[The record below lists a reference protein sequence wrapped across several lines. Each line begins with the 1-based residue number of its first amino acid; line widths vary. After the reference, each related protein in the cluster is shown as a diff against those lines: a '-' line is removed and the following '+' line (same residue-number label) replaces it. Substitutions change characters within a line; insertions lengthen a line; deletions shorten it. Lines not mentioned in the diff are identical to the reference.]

1 MPVQFDHVGIV
12 VNDTH
17 ETLKKF
23 SNLFGFIVEET
34 QTFPEQGFKSTI
46 AVMDMVRIEF
56 IEPIGEA
63 GIIQNFIAKHGY
75 GLHHISLRVDDIVM
89 QIEVLKE
96 KGALMIN
103 DKPVRITDES
113 SISFLHPTST
123 AGVLIEL
130 IHRADT

>member
-12 VNDTH
+12 VKDTD

-23 SNLFGFIVEET
+23 SSLFGFTVEET
-34 QTFPEQGFKSTI
+34 QTFAEQGFKSTI

-56 IEPIGEA
+56 IEPIGEE
-63 GIIQNFIAKHGY
+63 GIIQKFIAKHGY
-75 GLHHISLRVDDIVM
+75 GLHHISLRVDDIVK
-89 QIEVLKE
+89 QIDVLNQ

-103 DKPVRITDES
+103 NTPVCITDNS

-130 IHRADT
+130 IHRTGK